1 VSGAIDR
8 DPVPVEH
15 APARLSSG
23 LAALFALA
31 AAVTTL
37 GVVVAI
43 PLGVGGCLV
52 LLLGAARGTRKYV
65 NAGAAALVGG
75 VLLAAT
81 YGLTVEL
88 VLAGVTAGVLA
99 WDAADN
105 ALSVG
110 RQLGRGADTARGEVV
125 HVAASTLV
133 GTIVATGSYVVFQVA
148 AGGRPLA
155 ALALVLFG
163 AVVMLLALGR

>member
-37 GVVVAI
+37 AVVLSI
-43 PLGVGGCLV
+43 PLGVGGCIAI
-52 LLLGAARGTRKYV
+52 LGGLARGSRKYI

-75 VLLAAT
+75 VLLAGV
-81 YGLTVEL
+81 YGLTTPL

-99 WDAADN
+99 WDVADN
-105 ALSVG
+105 AVSVG

-125 HVAASTLV
+125 HAAASTLV
-133 GTIVATGSYVVFQVA
+133 GTAVASGGYVVSRVVS
-148 AGGRPLA
+148 GGRPLA
-155 ALALVLFG
+155 ALALVLLG
-163 AVVMLLALGR
+163 AVVLLLALGR